1 MLTKP
6 RTHEAPTPAAC
17 GFNLIEIKKLAK
29 MEHLHPRTHTYGFTT
44 NRSILLQQLFNFNE
58 IITSP
63 KHFRILNHTSSR
75 QLCPQHSS
83 SFNSYLIS
91 LRLILKTDL
100 FLPGSVV
107 PSKTSLYNYTC
118 WPRLT
123 SSYNLIEINT
133 VREGRSDRSFSQ
145 SHS

>member
-1 MLTKP
+1 MNLDS
-6 RTHEAPTPAAC
+6 AS
-17 GFNLIEIKKLAK
+17 FNFIEINKLAK

-44 NRSILLQQLFNFNE
+44 NRSIPPTLEFNFNE

-91 LRLILKTDL
+91 MRLILKTDL

-107 PSKTSLYNYTC
+107 PNKTTIPADQDSPHHIISLK
-118 WPRLT
+118 
-123 SSYNLIEINT
+123 LIRFEKAGEI
-133 VREGRSDRSFSQ
+133 DPFSQ